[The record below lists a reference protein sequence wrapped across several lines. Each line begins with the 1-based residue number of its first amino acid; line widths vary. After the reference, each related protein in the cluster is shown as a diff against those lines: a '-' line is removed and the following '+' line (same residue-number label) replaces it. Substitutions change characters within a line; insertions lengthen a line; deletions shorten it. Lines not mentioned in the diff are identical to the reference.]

1 MNKRHFL
8 KTAAAAAA
16 VGAAGSVLAQ
26 QTVTLRLHQ
35 MLPQQATI
43 PAKALIPWA
52 QKVEKDSGGRIKV
65 QLFHAMQLGGTPRSC
80 STRPATAWWT

>member
-1 MNKRHFL
+1 MNKRSFV
-8 KTAAAAAA
+8 KTAVAVAALC
-16 VGAAGSVLAQ
+16 AGGHAMA

-52 QKVEKDSGGRIKV
+52 QKVERDSGGRIKV
-65 QLFHAMQLGGTPRSC
+65 QLFHAMQLGGTPPQLPPLFVETSQL
-80 STRPATAWWT
+80 

>member
-16 VGAAGSVLAQ
+16 VGAAGPVLAQ

-43 PAKALIPWA
+43 PARALIPWA
-52 QKVEKDSGGRIKV
+52 QKVEKDFGGASRS
-65 QLFHAMQLGGTPRSC
+65 SC
-80 STRPATAWWT
+80 STPCNWAARRPSCLTRHATAWWT

>member
-52 QKVEKDSGGRIKV
+52 
-65 QLFHAMQLGGTPRSC
+65 
-80 STRPATAWWT
+80 